1 MAARITSGHDDSGGG
16 MEQDH
21 AARRA
26 IRKASRRLLPFLG
39 LCYAVNFLDR
49 VNVGFAAL
57 AMNEDLGFTP
67 SMFGA
72 GAGIF
77 FVGYILFEIP
87 SNLALQRFGAR
98 IWIARI
104 MISWGLV
111 AIAMALVSG
120 ERSFYAMRFLL
131 GIAEA
136 GFFPGII
143 LYLTYWFPARERAR
157 IVSLFM
163 AAVPLATVVGAPVS
177 GALLEL
183 HGLGGLKGWQ
193 WLFIVEGLPA
203 VLLGLAALKFLDDRP
218 DQADWLDTE
227 ERQALAGTLAAEA
240 KATREVGYHGL
251 GQALARPRVLMLGL
265 LYFCI
270 VVGLY
275 GIGFWM
281 PQVIQTFDLTPLR
294 IGFLT
299 AIPYL
304 FAAIAMVVWGAHSD
318 RSGER
323 IFHVA
328 LPLFLAALAFAWSA
342 FTGQL
347 WLTMV
352 ALTLATLGIYAAI
365 GTFWSLPTAILTGT
379 GAAAGLALVNSMGN
393 LGGLAGPSIVGIVR
407 EAMGSFTAALLFLA
421 GALVV
426 GALIALLSGYA
437 ARPHDTTSHVITREG
452 G

>member
-1 MAARITSGHDDSGGG
+1 MQEEQAKQSAISKAAW
-16 MEQDH
+16 
-21 AARRA
+21 
-26 IRKASRRLLPFLG
+26 RLLPFLC
-39 LCYAVNFLDR
+39 LCYMVNFLDR

-57 AMNEDLGFTP
+57 HMNEDLGFSP
-67 SMFGA
+67 SVYGA

-77 FVGYILFEIP
+77 FAGYILFEIP

-111 AIAMALVSG
+111 ATAMALVHSEG
-120 ERSFYAMRFLL
+120 SFYALRLLL

-163 AAVPLATVVGAPVS
+163 AAVPLATVFGGPLS
-177 GALLEL
+177 GALLEM
-183 HGLGGLKGWQ
+183 HGFWGLAGWQ
-193 WLFIVEGLPA
+193 WLFIIEGLPA
-203 VLLGLAALKFLDDRP
+203 VILGVIVLFFLDDRP
-218 DQADWLDTE
+218 DQARWLAPD
-227 ERQALAGTLAAEA
+227 ERQALSATLAAEA
-240 KATREVGYHGL
+240 KATREVGYAEL
-251 GQALARPRVLMLGL
+251 GQALTRPRVLMLGL

-281 PQVIQTFDLTPLR
+281 PQVIQTFGLEPLQ

-304 FAAIAMVVWGAHSD
+304 VAACGMVLWGARSD
-318 RSGER
+318 RTGER
-323 IFHVA
+323 IWHIA
-328 LPLFLAALAFAWSA
+328 LPLILGGAAFAWSA
-342 FTGQL
+342 ASGPL
-347 WLTMV
+347 SLTML
-352 ALTLATLGIYAAI
+352 ALTLATLGIYAAV

-393 LGGLAGPSIVGIVR
+393 LAGLVSPTIIGVIKQAT
-407 EAMGSFTAALLFLA
+407 ESFTAALLFLA
-421 GALVV
+421 GALLI
-426 GALIALLSGYA
+426 GAVIVLLFGQVQR
-437 ARPHDTTSHVITREG
+437 ARATAGAKLV
-452 G
+452 

>member
-1 MAARITSGHDDSGGG
+1 MDQDQARQS
-16 MEQDH
+16 
-21 AARRA
+21 A
-26 IRKASRRLLPFLG
+26 IAKVTRRLIPFLC

-57 AMNEDLGFTP
+57 AMNDDLGFTP

-104 MISWGLV
+104 MISWGLI
-111 AIAMALVSG
+111 AAAMALVNS
-120 ERSFYAMRFLL
+120 ETSFYVMRFLL
-131 GIAEA
+131 GVAEA

-163 AAVPLATVVGAPVS
+163 AAVPLATVIGGPVS

-203 VLLGLAALKFLDDRP
+203 VLLGVIVLFFLDDRP
-218 DQADWLDTE
+218 EDASWLSKKERTE
-227 ERQALAGTLAAEA
+227 LAATLAAEA
-240 KATREVGYHGL
+240 KATRKIGYAGL
-251 GQALARPRVLMLGL
+251 GQALTRPRVLVLGL

-270 VVGLY
+270 AFGLY

-281 PQVIQTFDLTPLR
+281 PQVIQTFGLAPLK
-294 IGFLT
+294 IGLLT

-304 FAAIAMVVWGAHSD
+304 FAAIAMVIWGWHSD
-318 RSGER
+318 RTNER
-323 IFHVA
+323 IWHVA
-328 LPLFLAALAFAWSA
+328 LPLLLGGAAFAWSA
-342 FTGQL
+342 YTGPL
-347 WLTMV
+347 SLTLV
-352 ALTLATLGIYAAI
+352 ALTLATLGIYAVV

-379 GAAAGLALVNSMGN
+379 GAAAGIALVNSMGN
-393 LGGLAGPSIVGIVR
+393 LGGLAGPSIVGVIR
-407 EAMGSFTAALLFLA
+407 QATGSFTGALLFLA
-421 GALVV
+421 GVLAL
-426 GALIALLSGYA
+426 GAVIALLFGYA
-437 ARPHDTTSHVITREG
+437 TRARQVASPRARA
-452 G
+452 